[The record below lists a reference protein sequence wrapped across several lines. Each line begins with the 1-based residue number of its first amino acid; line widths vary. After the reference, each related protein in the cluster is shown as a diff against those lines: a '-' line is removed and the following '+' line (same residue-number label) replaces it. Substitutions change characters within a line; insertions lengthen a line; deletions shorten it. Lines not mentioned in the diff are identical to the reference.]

1 MKTEIFP
8 AEFKQQLENEFNKE
22 SVNAFNSMQYNCAIH
37 RPKFPWHLPDLP
49 IGIPMVIGFI
59 TGFFSCLAVQPREI
73 WIIVS
78 AGAVFVFSFLI
89 GVGYCELADRSRH
102 KAHKKFME
110 IKETFEKNEEVK
122 YEQRIEA
129 LCHENQKRLEEYT
142 SAFLKNAKEMSAR
155 FSESQAGQEIA
166 AWLTDGFSRTIR
178 TADRSVHVEKIQVP
192 FTFNVYTDKIT
203 SNIGT
208 YNFEKHRYSNLTTP
222 LEQTALAVAIATA
235 IEVNIRTA
243 FPQDVSGTDITFDI
257 TYAYTE
263 TYLAVQMT
271 YTAANGKYEAV
282 RNW

>member
-37 RPKFPWHLPDLP
+37 RPKFPWHLPDLSFGTLMF
-49 IGIPMVIGFI
+49 IGVIV
-59 TGFFSCLAVQPREI
+59 GFFTCLAVQPREI
-73 WIIVS
+73 WILVS
-78 AGAVFVFSFLI
+78 AGAVFIFSFVIAVIYAEVETWSL
-89 GVGYCELADRSRH
+89 H
-102 KAHKKFME
+102 KAAEKFRTME
-110 IKETFEKNEEVK
+110 DELKKNEKIK
-122 YEQRIEA
+122 YEQRREA
-129 LCHENQKRLEEYT
+129 LSLKHQSRLEEYT
-142 SAFLKNAKEMSAR
+142 AAFLKNAKEMSAR

-192 FTFNVYTDKIT
+192 FTFNVYTDKVT

-208 YNFEKHRYSNLTTP
+208 YNFEKHRYRNLTTP

-263 TYLAVQMT
+263 TYPAVQMT

>member
-1 MKTEIFP
+1 METRVFP
-8 AEFKQQLENEFNKE
+8 TVFEQQLKEEAKEKRGEF
-22 SVNAFNSMQYNCAIH
+22 FRMMQYNCVMYC
-37 RPKFPWHLPDLP
+37 PKYPKHLPDLP

-89 GVGYCELADRSRH
+89 GGGYCELADRSRH

-110 IKETFEKNEEVK
+110 IKETFKKNEEVK

-142 SAFLKNAKEMSAR
+142 AAFLKNAKEMSAR

-192 FTFNVYTDKIT
+192 FTFNVYTDKVT

-208 YNFEKHRYSNLTTP
+208 YNFEKHRYRNLTTP

-263 TYLAVQMT
+263 TYPAVQMT
-271 YTAANGKYEAV
+271 YTADQK
-282 RNW
+282 